1 MSESSDHR
9 DHRSDRDRDRGGRRR
24 PRSRRG
30 DGLIGR
36 GRKVVYR
43 YKIRYKIFIFLIIA
57 IGPKMGISINN
68 MKIIHTSTFT
78 IIHTN
83 FNHYLETT
91 QRKREIIIRRKES
104 VSHKE
109 DTIYEY
115 IYYTKKS
122 LKIIIVFFT
131 LNNLLSFL
139 DKKLLSKYSI
149 NADKKNRII
158 I

>member
-1 MSESSDHR
+1 
-9 DHRSDRDRDRGGRRR
+9 
-24 PRSRRG
+24 
-30 DGLIGR
+30 
-36 GRKVVYR
+36 
-43 YKIRYKIFIFLIIA
+43 
-57 IGPKMGISINN
+57 MGILINN

-91 QRKREIIIRRKES
+91 QRKQREIIIMRKES

-115 IYYTKKS
+115 IYYIKKS

-131 LNNLLSFL
+131 LNNLLFL
-139 DKKLLSKYSI
+139 IKSYYL
-149 NADKKNRII
+149 NTQ
-158 I
+158 

>member
-1 MSESSDHR
+1 
-9 DHRSDRDRDRGGRRR
+9 
-24 PRSRRG
+24 
-30 DGLIGR
+30 
-36 GRKVVYR
+36 
-43 YKIRYKIFIFLIIA
+43 
-57 IGPKMGISINN
+57 

-91 QRKREIIIRRKES
+91 QRKQREIIIRRKES

-115 IYYTKKS
+115 IYYIKKS
-122 LKIIIVFFT
+122 LKIIFF
-131 LNNLLSFL
+131 SFL

-149 NADKKNRII
+149 NADKKTGSSFDII
-158 I
+158 QIKRFG

>member
-1 MSESSDHR
+1 
-9 DHRSDRDRDRGGRRR
+9 
-24 PRSRRG
+24 
-30 DGLIGR
+30 
-36 GRKVVYR
+36 
-43 YKIRYKIFIFLIIA
+43 
-57 IGPKMGISINN
+57 MGILINN

-91 QRKREIIIRRKES
+91 QRKQREIIIRRKES

-115 IYYTKKS
+115 IYYIKKS

-131 LNNLLSFL
+131 LNNLLFCS
-139 DKKLLSKYSI
+139 
-149 NADKKNRII
+149 
-158 I
+158 